1 MEVVSRKILASCIAI
16 ALSLNTGLGPASA
29 NTNPSILSN
38 EVWNALVQ
46 SASRDLDGSLVF
58 PKPTS
63 TLNISLNEKYNQT
76 DIQEVNNFA
85 KEVSGI
91 CPGFI
96 PRIGANESTAQ
107 IQINVVPKVDFVKYF
122 PDTDIQNDSWFLWT
136 YNGRTNSMVSA
147 KTVIN
152 SDASVST
159 RTRILRAHLLYSL
172 GFLGSTSAVF
182 ADGNFTSIGKK
193 VLSIYCSSLV
203 KPGSL
208 ISDASKD
215 METQFFTGTGSKPS
229 LKPTVNTDRL
239 SSGVISI
246 EGDVSKQIAERV
258 LGLEWSIQGGSKD
271 IAKGYIDNSSNVV
284 NDLFE
289 IDLSQL
295 RLPSQLYGLT
305 LKFKVASKREGLVT
319 SEILG
324 DAHKSTFFY
333 RTSGGKCVSSS
344 SFACPTLKA
353 KKLRNGISLTGTAM
367 VGEGDIL
374 ILIKKVGAKKWVEQA
389 RTVEVSR
396 VGTFSIR
403 VPNQKSSVLI
413 RVKQEGTGQFSNQVI
428 IPNR

>member
-1 MEVVSRKILASCIAI
+1 MRVASLKAIASCVSI
-16 ALSLNTGLGPASA
+16 ALSINIGIGPASA
-29 NTNPSILSN
+29 NTAPSILSS

-46 SASRDLDGSLVF
+46 SASRDLDGKVVF
-58 PKPTS
+58 PKPAS
-63 TLNISLNEKYNQT
+63 TLNISLNEKYNQA

-85 KEVSGI
+85 KEVSAI
-91 CPGFI
+91 CPGFT

-122 PDTDIQNDSWFLWT
+122 PDTDIQFDGWFLWT
-136 YNGRTNSMVSA
+136 YNGSTNSMVSA

-152 SDASVST
+152 SDASAST
-159 RTRILRAHLLYSL
+159 RSLIIRAHLLYSL
-172 GFLGSTSAVF
+172 GFLGSTSAIF
-182 ADGNFTSIGKK
+182 SNGNFTPIGKK

-208 ISDASKD
+208 ISDAGKE
-215 METQFFTGTGSKPS
+215 METQFFSGSGSKPS
-229 LKPTVNTDRL
+229 LKPTINTDRL

-271 IAKGYIDNSSNVV
+271 VARGYIDNSSNVV

-289 IDLSQL
+289 IDLSKL

-319 SEILG
+319 TEILG

-333 RTSGGKCVSSS
+333 RTSSGKCGSSA

-353 KKLRNGISLTGTAM
+353 KRLSNGISLSGTAM
-367 VGEGDIL
+367 AGEGDIL
-374 ILIKKVGAKKWVEQA
+374 ILIKQVGSTKWKEQA
-389 RTVEVSR
+389 KTVRVSR
-396 VGTFSIR
+396 VGTFSTRISKQMSN
-403 VPNQKSSVLI
+403 VVI
-413 RVKQEGTGQFSNQVI
+413 RVKQEGTGLFSNQVI
-428 IPNR
+428 IRKQ